1 MIAMGV
7 RDLQQGDS
15 PRRFVPL
22 RKIEIPSKQL
32 RQGQCPQLK
41 LIELQRVFLRRH
53 GNSSF
58 LAPFSLEQTSSPPDN
73 VRPFESLSAQSQY
86 FSLGAR
92 GDRSLGVNEAAVKV
106 SPIGSA
112 RTGALYH

>member
-73 VRPFESLSAQSQY
+73 VRPFESLSVQSPY
-86 FSLGAR
+86 FAVSE